1 MTQLTVAQVKEKLN
15 DDELSAHELAVF
27 KEDSRKGVQQLMKRY
42 DKEIKQ
48 KQELKRQY
56 EMMMT
61 FEENLFHRGFT
72 DVAGIDEA
80 GRGPIAGPV
89 VAGAVILPRDYY
101 LEGLNDSKKL
111 SLKSR
116 EAYFDRIKADAD
128 WGIGIVTNEEIDQI
142 NIYQATK
149 LAMQRAVENLSGQPE
164 HLLIDAMELDAIRS
178 PQTKL
183 IKGDERSV
191 SIAAASVIAKVTRDR
206 MMAELDEQYPVY
218 QFRNNQ
224 GYGTKPHVE
233 ALKAYGPSPVHRKTF
248 APVKDLL

>member
-1 MTQLTVAQVKEKLN
+1 MPQLTVAQVKERLN
-15 DDELSAHELAVF
+15 DNELTDHELASF
-27 KEDSRKGVQQLMKRY
+27 KEDSRKGVQQLLKRY
-42 DKEIKQ
+42 DKEVQQ

-61 FEENLFHRGFT
+61 FEKNLLQHGFT
-72 DVAGIDEA
+72 HVAGIDEA

-89 VAGAVILPRDYY
+89 VAGAVILPHDYY

-111 SLKSR
+111 SLKTR
-116 EAYFDRIKADAD
+116 EAYFDRIKSDAD
-128 WGIGIVTNEEIDQI
+128 WGVGVVTNEEIDQI

-149 LAMQRAVENLSGQPE
+149 LAMQRAVEDLSGQPE
-164 HLLIDAMELDAIRS
+164 HLLIDAMELDAIPS

-206 MMAELDEQYPVY
+206 MMAELDEQYPMY
-218 QFRNNQ
+218 EFRNNQ

-233 ALKAYGPSPVHRKTF
+233 ALKTHGPSPIHRKTF

>member
-1 MTQLTVAQVKEKLN
+1 MTQLTVAQVKERLN
-15 DDELSAHELAVF
+15 DDELTAHELAVF

-56 EMMMT
+56 ERMMM
-61 FEENLFHRGFT
+61 FEEALFQRGFT
-72 DVAGIDEA
+72 NVAGIDEA

-128 WGIGIVTNEEIDQI
+128 WGVGIVTNEEIDRI

-149 LAMQRAVENLSGQPE
+149 LAMQRAVDDLSDQPE
-164 HLLIDAMELDAIRS
+164 HLLIDAMELGATS
-178 PQTKL
+178 TPQTKL

-191 SIAAASVIAKVTRDR
+191 SIAAASVVAKVTRDR
-206 MMAELDEQYPVY
+206 MMAALDEQYPLY
-218 QFRNNQ
+218 EFRNNQ

-233 ALKAYGPSPVHRKTF
+233 ALKNHGPSPVHRKTF

>member
-1 MTQLTVAQVKEKLN
+1 MTQLTVAQVKERLN
-15 DDELSAHELAVF
+15 DDTLTSQELALF
-27 KEDSRKGVQQLMKRY
+27 KEDSRKGVQQLVKRY
-42 DKEIKQ
+42 HKEIRQ
-48 KQELKRQY
+48 KQELRSQY
-56 EMMMT
+56 EKMMV
-61 FEENLFHRGFT
+61 FEEDLFQRGFT
-72 DVAGIDEA
+72 QIAGIDEA

-111 SLKSR
+111 SLKNR
-116 EAYFDRIKADAD
+116 EAYFERIKADAD
-128 WGIGIVTNEEIDQI
+128 WGVGIVTNEEIDQI
-142 NIYQATK
+142 NIYQASK
-149 LAMQRAVENLSGQPE
+149 LAMKRAVEDLSGHPE
-164 HLLIDAMELDAIRS
+164 HLLIDAMELDAISS

-206 MMAELDEQYPVY
+206 MMAEIDERYPMY
-218 QFRNNQ
+218 EFRNNQ

-233 ALKAYGPSPVHRKTF
+233 ALKSHGPSPVHRKTF

>member
-1 MTQLTVAQVKEKLN
+1 MTQLTVAQVKKRLN
-15 DDELSAHELAVF
+15 DDTLTSQELALF
-27 KEDSRKGVQQLMKRY
+27 KEDSRKGVQQLVQRY
-42 DKEIKQ
+42 HKEIRQ
-48 KQELKRQY
+48 KQELRSQY
-56 EMMMT
+56 EKMMV
-61 FEENLFHRGFT
+61 FEEDLFQRGFT
-72 DVAGIDEA
+72 QVAGIDEA

-101 LEGLNDSKKL
+101 LAGLNDSKKL

-116 EAYFDRIKADAD
+116 EAYFERIKADAD
-128 WGIGIVTNEEIDQI
+128 WGVGIVTNKEIDQI
-142 NIYQATK
+142 NIYQASK
-149 LAMQRAVENLSGQPE
+149 LAMKRAVEDLSGKPE
-164 HLLIDAMELDAIRS
+164 HLLIDAMELDAISS

-206 MMAELDEQYPVY
+206 MMAEIDERYPMY
-218 QFRNNQ
+218 EFRNNQ

-233 ALKAYGPSPVHRKTF
+233 ALKNHGPCPIHRKTF

>member
-1 MTQLTVAQVKEKLN
+1 MTQLTVAQVKERLN
-15 DDELSAHELAVF
+15 DDTLTSQELALF
-27 KEDSRKGVQQLMKRY
+27 KEDSRKGVQQLVQRY
-42 DKEIKQ
+42 HKEIRQ
-48 KQELKRQY
+48 KQELRSQY
-56 EMMMT
+56 EKMMV
-61 FEENLFHRGFT
+61 FEEDLFQRGFT
-72 DVAGIDEA
+72 QIAGIDEA

-111 SLKSR
+111 SLKNR
-116 EAYFDRIKADAD
+116 EAYFERIKADAD
-128 WGIGIVTNEEIDQI
+128 WGVGIVTNEEIDQI
-142 NIYQATK
+142 NIYQASK
-149 LAMQRAVENLSGQPE
+149 LAMKRAVEDLSGHPE
-164 HLLIDAMELDAIRS
+164 HLLIDAMELDAISS

-206 MMAELDEQYPVY
+206 MMAEIDERYPMY
-218 QFRNNQ
+218 EFRNNQ

-233 ALKAYGPSPVHRKTF
+233 ALKSHGPSPVHRKTF

>member
-1 MTQLTVAQVKEKLN
+1 MTQLTVAQVKERLN
-15 DDELSAHELAVF
+15 DDTLTSQELALF
-27 KEDSRKGVQQLMKRY
+27 KEDSRKGVQQLVQRY
-42 DKEIKQ
+42 HKEIRQ
-48 KQELKRQY
+48 KQELRSQY
-56 EMMMT
+56 EKMMV
-61 FEENLFHRGFT
+61 FEEDLFQRGFT
-72 DVAGIDEA
+72 QIAGIDEA

-111 SLKSR
+111 SLKNR
-116 EAYFDRIKADAD
+116 EAYFERIKADAD
-128 WGIGIVTNEEIDQI
+128 WGVGIVTNEEIDQI
-142 NIYQATK
+142 NIYQASK
-149 LAMQRAVENLSGQPE
+149 LAMKRAVGDLSGQPE
-164 HLLIDAMELDAIRS
+164 HLLIDAMELDAISS

-206 MMAELDEQYPVY
+206 MMAEIDERYPMY
-218 QFRNNQ
+218 EFRNNQ

-233 ALKAYGPSPVHRKTF
+233 ALKSHGPSPVHRKTF